1 MKPILLILTGGTI
14 CSFGDNENVNRDVDV
29 KKAKRLII
37 ENFENSSS
45 PYRDTEF
52 QVKYILDTLSEN
64 MTAARW
70 NTLKE
75 YLKTVDFD
83 SYQGVIMAHG
93 TDTLAY
99 TACFM
104 SLIMSQVDIPVCIV
118 SSQLPLNDK
127 NANGNRN
134 FSMAVSLIRQG
145 IPAGVY
151 VPYENMNG
159 EMYIHM
165 GAHLMQCENYLDDFY
180 SYDAVMA
187 DETEAAE
194 YIKKISRKKNVSD
207 GKREKNPAE
216 NVDLKKIQEISSCVL
231 YIKPYVGLD
240 YSMYRI
246 DNKIKAV
253 VHGLYHSCTACVERR
268 TKEEKYTSAS
278 ILYLLESCKRFNI
291 PVIAEPCHENVNIYV
306 SGNDMIEAGA
316 IPVYGMTSEMVYV
329 KTLLGCAMG
338 MEKESLTDFLRTDI
352 CGEIIIR

>member
-14 CSFGDNENVNRDVDV
+14 CSFGDSQNVNRDVNV
-29 KKAKRLII
+29 EKAKRLII

-45 PYRDTEF
+45 AYTDTEF

-64 MTAARW
+64 MTTAKW
-70 NTLKE
+70 NTLTE

-104 SLIMSQVDIPVCIV
+104 SLIMSGVDIPVCIV
-118 SSQLPLNDK
+118 SSQLPLNEK
-127 NANGNRN
+127 YANGNRN

-151 VPYENMNG
+151 VPYANMNG
-159 EMYIHM
+159 EMYVHM
-165 GAHLMQCENYLDDFY
+165 GAHLLQCENYLDDFY
-180 SYDAVMA
+180 SYDAVMVN
-187 DETEAAE
+187 ETKAAE
-194 YIKKISRKKNVSD
+194 YIKKISEKKNAGQRKTKQSF
-207 GKREKNPAE
+207 NI
-216 NVDLKKIQEISSCVL
+216 DLKRLSEISSCVL

-240 YSMYRI
+240 YSMYKI

-253 VHGLYHSCTACVERR
+253 VHGLYHSCTACVERQ
-268 TKEEKYTSAS
+268 TKEQEYTSAS
-278 ILYLLESCKRFNI
+278 ILYLIEKCSSLNI
-291 PVIAEPCHENVNIYV
+291 PVIAEPCREDVNLYV
-306 SGNDMIEAGA
+306 SGNDMTEAGA

-329 KTLLGCAMG
+329 KTLVGCAMNL
-338 MEKESLTDFLRTDI
+338 EKESLTDFLRTNI
-352 CGEIIIR
+352 CGEIIIK